1 MVTWAVMPFSL
12 SPSIGGK
19 GRVVFL
25 FRWNFMGRNLFSIR
39 TGVLHSVW
47 KRACVGVQGVKIA
60 NTCVYRNLVCFS
72 AKKRGVYR

>member
-1 MVTWAVMPFSL
+1 MGSHAVLALSL
-12 SPSIGGK
+12 LYIEGSTI
-19 GRVVFL
+19 RVL

-39 TGVLHSVW
+39 MGVLHSVG